1 MSLNAARP
9 IALLLRQL
17 HIGIVDVLVNPVFG
31 EFIFGHY
38 RTIPRMPILEL
49 TLASAA
55 TFGPP
60 LTPAPV
66 VLIGDNGLTEAV
78 LKEIDRALT
87 SHGLIKVRAGGDDRE
102 AREAMLSEI
111 CDKLSCARYTTWARR

>member
-49 TLASAA
+49 TSRERSDLRSAA
-55 TFGPP
+55 HPC
-60 LTPAPV
+60 AP
-66 VLIGDNGLTEAV
+66 
-78 LKEIDRALT
+78 
-87 SHGLIKVRAGGDDRE
+87 S
-102 AREAMLSEI
+102 S
-111 CDKLSCARYTTWARR
+111 